1 MRALRRLAPYHRLY
15 WLPFWAGLG
24 LLLVARVFEALIP
37 QLLKQGI
44 DRVAASDPRLA
55 LPALGIAGC
64 VLARYVTIAAGRRWV
79 RRVGMAVAYDLRNRL
94 YAHLQ
99 HQDMDFFRRNRTGD
113 LMARAINDLGM
124 VRRLVAQASR
134 TFFVMLFS
142 ASIALVFMLRES
154 WSLTLLLLPPLP
166 LIAGIAWRLAR
177 RVHDESTRVQEGFST
192 LSERVQENLSG
203 VRTIQALCQEPAEIA
218 RFASANDAYVERNLE
233 LVRTT
238 ALLAAWMPALGALC
252 TLAILGFGGSRV
264 VSGEISLGS
273 FTAFL
278 WYLGMLLWPVRDAG
292 NLIIQVQSGFAGV
305 ERVHELL
312 DAEPAIRDRA
322 SDAGP
327 ERLHGELELC
337 DLTIRY
343 PGAPRPA
350 LDAISCKI
358 AAGET
363 VAILGPVGSGKSTL
377 LRALVRL
384 VEPPPGSV
392 HVDGIEL
399 GALPLARLRAEIALA
414 PQEPFL
420 FSDTVRENLSYDDVE
435 RPLPLVQAAADAAE
449 LSDALE
455 NFPHGFETLVGE
467 RGVMLSGGQKQRV
480 TLARAFVRDAPVLL
494 LDDPFSAV
502 DSETEARILG
512 QLCEMRKG
520 RTTLIVSHRP
530 AAARAADRVLVLQD
544 GRLVESG
551 SHAELLARGGVY
563 AALERVQTR
572 RAALLEELAV
582 AEAGAAGAR
591 A

>member
-1 MRALRRLAPYHRLY
+1 MRALSRLAPYHRRY
-15 WLPFWAGLG
+15 WLPFWAGNG
-24 LLLVARVFEALIP
+24 LLLVARVFEALVP
-37 QLLKQGI
+37 QLLKTGI
-44 DRVAASDPRLA
+44 DRVASADARL
-55 LPALGIAGC
+55 LVPAIGIAGC
-64 VLARYVTIAAGRRWV
+64 VLARFAAIAAGRRWV

-94 YAHLQ
+94 YDHLQ
-99 HQDMDFFRRNRTGD
+99 RQDMDFFRRHRTGD

-134 TFFVMLFS
+134 TFFVMVFS
-142 ASIALVFMLRES
+142 ASVALAFMLRES
-154 WSLTLLLLPPLP
+154 PSLTLLLLPPLP
-166 LIAGIAWRLAR
+166 LIFLLAWRLAR
-177 RVHDESTRVQEGFST
+177 RVRDESTRVQEGFSR

-203 VRTIQALCQEPAEIA
+203 IRTIQALCQEPGEIA
-218 RFASANDAYVERNLE
+218 RFERRNDDYLARNLE

-264 VSGEISLGS
+264 LSGELSLGS

-292 NLIIQVQSGFAGV
+292 NLIIQVQSGLAGV
-305 ERVHELL
+305 ERVFELL
-312 DAEPAIRDRA
+312 DADPAIRDRA
-322 SDAGP
+322 VAPAP
-327 ERLHGELELC
+327 ERLQGALDLR
-337 DLTIRY
+337 DLTVRY
-343 PGAPRPA
+343 PGAPGPA
-350 LDAISCKI
+350 LDGVSCSI

-363 VAILGPVGSGKSTL
+363 VAILGPVGAGKSTL

-392 HVDGIEL
+392 RVDGIDAHL
-399 GALPLARLRAEIALA
+399 LPLARLRAEIALA

-420 FSDTVRENLSYDDVE
+420 FSDTVRENLSYDDRE

-455 NFPHGFETLVGE
+455 TFPHGFETLVGE

-502 DSETEARILG
+502 DSETEARILRA
-512 QLCEMRKG
+512 LLELRKG
-520 RTTLIVSHRP
+520 RTTLIVSHRA
-530 AAARAADRVLVLQD
+530 AAARAADRVLVLED

-551 SHAELLARGGVY
+551 THLELVARGGVY
-563 AALERVQTR
+563 AALERAQTR
-572 RAALLEELAV
+572 RASLLEALAV
-582 AEAGAAGAR
+582 SEAGAAGGGA
-591 A
+591 